1 MYIKK
6 IMLVV
11 GYSGYTTR
19 RHCIT
24 HSCHFRLDD
33 ANFLNL
39 DIIGKLEKKYL
50 FILNLSLICKHSIIK
65 NYFTSILKITAR
77 RMRMNALGVGGGDRL
92 SKAR

>member
-6 IMLVV
+6 IMSVV

-77 RMRMNALGVGGGDRL
+77 RMRMNALGVGGGGID
-92 SKAR
+92 